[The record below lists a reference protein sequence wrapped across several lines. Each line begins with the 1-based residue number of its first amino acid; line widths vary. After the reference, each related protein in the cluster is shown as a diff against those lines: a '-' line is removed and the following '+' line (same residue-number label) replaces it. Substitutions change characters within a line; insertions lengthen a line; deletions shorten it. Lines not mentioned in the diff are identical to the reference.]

1 MAQASCMDVISQVE
15 ALARLRVMCSTGN
28 ATRGRT
34 AARVTVPEAARA
46 CGTHRATL
54 YRWAR
59 GTVRPTGAEAIA
71 YLRLLERLAAI
82 TGEVPVA

>member
-1 MAQASCMDVISQVE
+1 
-15 ALARLRVMCSTGN
+15 MCSTGD
-28 ATRGRT
+28 ATRVRT
-34 AARVTVPEAARA
+34 AARGTVQEAARA
-46 CGTHRATL
+46 CGTSRNTL
-54 YRWAR
+54 YRWER